1 MKRMIMG
8 VLALLAPASLFA
20 QDRVDSDA
28 LMQDLRVLS
37 SDDMAGR
44 QTGTPGGARA
54 RTYIERRLA
63 ALGLE
68 VHRTPFRF
76 TVPGQGQK
84 DGANVWTLIRGTE
97 QPDKVI
103 VVSAHYDHLGVRD
116 GQVYNGADDNASGTA
131 AILAIAENL
140 QRRPARHSVL
150 IVAFDAEELGLFG
163 SRTFM
168 QGPPVP
174 AANILLDINM
184 DMVARGDGA
193 VLWVAGP
200 RLYPALRPVVTA
212 VASAAAIDVRYGQD
226 YEPRRPGRGRDALAL
241 RSDQAAFGFAG
252 IPWVFFT
259 AGEHTD
265 YHRPT
270 DDAEKI
276 DGRFYSYAV
285 AVAMS
290 TLRRLDADD
299 AALETARRDGSHP
312 RWTSTIEQPSRH

>member
-1 MKRMIMG
+1 MKRMILG
-8 VLALLAPASLFA
+8 VLALAAPASLSA
-20 QDRVDSDA
+20 QDRVNSDV

-37 SDDMAGR
+37 ADDMQGR
-44 QTGTPGGARA
+44 ATGTPGGARA
-54 RTYIERRLA
+54 RAYVEGRLA

-76 TVPGQGQK
+76 NAPGAGQK
-84 DGANVWTLIRGTE
+84 EGANVWTLIRGTE

-103 VVSAHYDHLGVRD
+103 VVSAHYDHVGVRD
-116 GQVYNGADDNASGTA
+116 GQVYNGADDNASGTS

-140 QRRPARHSVL
+140 KRRPARHSVL

-168 QGPPVP
+168 QSPPVP

-200 RLYPALRPVVTA
+200 RLYPALRPAVTA
-212 VASAAAIDVRYGQD
+212 VAEAAAIDVRFGQD
-226 YEPRRPGRGRDALAL
+226 YEPRQPGRGRDALAL
-241 RSDQAAFGFAG
+241 RSDQAAFGIAG

-259 AGEHTD
+259 AGEHSD
-265 YHRPT
+265 YHHPT
-270 DDAEKI
+270 DDADKVE
-276 DGRFYSYAV
+276 GRFYTYAV
-285 AVAMS
+285 AVAMN

-299 AALETARRDGSHP
+299 AALEAARRDGSHP
-312 RWTSTIEQPSRH
+312 RWTARVEQPTRH